1 VSIPFVI
8 CNTKL
13 TLPRPRGA
21 RSGDAHRDVIIVIW
35 QEYIEALI
43 DGFDCNPL
51 TKGYIVVLYVV
62 G

>member
-1 VSIPFVI
+1 
-8 CNTKL
+8 
-13 TLPRPRGA
+13 
-21 RSGDAHRDVIIVIW
+21 VIIVIW